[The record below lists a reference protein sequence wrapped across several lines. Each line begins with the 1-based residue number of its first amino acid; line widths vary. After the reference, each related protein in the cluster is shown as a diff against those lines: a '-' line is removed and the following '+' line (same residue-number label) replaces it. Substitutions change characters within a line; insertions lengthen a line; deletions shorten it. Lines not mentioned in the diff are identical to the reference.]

1 MNPSR
6 LFDILEYAKNNHPLK
21 NALNTKYNGKWE
33 NISTLEYA
41 KKVNIISSALISIG
55 VMPGD
60 KIAMVSSTNRSEWS
74 IVDMGISQI
83 GAINVPLYPTIT
95 SNDYKYILN
104 HSECKYCFVS
114 DTEVFEKINP
124 IKKNVKSLKN
134 IYSFDDM
141 NNCDN
146 WKILYDLGN
155 ENEYKKLI
163 VERKNNIKSYDLAT
177 IIYTSGKENGYSDNL
192 RNWFKL
198 IYEVFFGEEN
208 GPRMGFFISF
218 FGLKETIDLMEK
230 KLKI

>member
-95 SNDYKYILN
+95 SNDYKYI
-104 HSECKYCFVS
+104 
-114 DTEVFEKINP
+114 
-124 IKKNVKSLKN
+124 
-134 IYSFDDM
+134 M
-141 NNCDN
+141 
-146 WKILYDLGN
+146 
-155 ENEYKKLI
+155 
-163 VERKNNIKSYDLAT
+163 
-177 IIYTSGKENGYSDNL
+177 
-192 RNWFKL
+192 
-198 IYEVFFGEEN
+198 
-208 GPRMGFFISF
+208 
-218 FGLKETIDLMEK
+218 
-230 KLKI
+230 